1 MSTHEIKRNDTRP
14 YWPVTLT
21 FDDGTVPDLTGGT
34 VDIIAKSR
42 SNGVVKFKVAVV
54 ITDASAADV
63 EWRPLAVETDEAGL
77 FDIEWEAILAD
88 ATKQTFPTRRY
99 DRLKVIGDLG

>member
-1 MSTHEIKRNDTRP
+1 MSTHEVKRNDTRP
-14 YWPVTLT
+14 YWPVTLN
-21 FDDGTVPDLTGGT
+21 FDDGSVPDLTGGT

-42 SNGVVKFKVAVV
+42 TNGVVKFKVPVT
-54 ITDASAADV
+54 ITDAAKAEV
-63 EWRPLAVETDEAGL
+63 EWRPLASQTDEAGI

-88 ATKQTFPTRRY
+88 LTKQTFPTRRY